1 LKLVILGK
9 GGQGVLFFSRG
20 LAKMAL
26 TEGRS
31 VKATEIKGMA
41 KKGGVVEVQMKID
54 EGLSP
59 LIKRGEADLV
69 ILLSPDLEEYGKT
82 FGEKIFKF
90 SEEELKEA
98 YQKVAPRYV
107 NTYLLG
113 RLLAKFK
120 IFDKNSAK
128 ALLDEENQKA
138 FLKGYEDEEKV
149 F

>member
-9 GGQGVLFFSRG
+9 GGQGVLFFSQI

-26 TEGRS
+26 TEGRA

-54 EGLSP
+54 EGRSP

-82 FGEKIFKF
+82 FGERIFKF
-90 SEEELKEA
+90 TEDDLKEA
-98 YQKVAPRYV
+98 YQKVPPRYV

-128 ALLDEENQKA
+128 VVLDEENQKA